1 MGWSAGM
8 RFELLGPLLA
18 LRGGEEVP
26 LGPPK
31 QRAVLAVLLLQEGRS
46 LSYEGL
52 VDAVWGDEPP
62 VHVRNLVQKYVS
74 GVRRAFASAGAGSA
88 GSGTNCAGSGVDA
101 SPSVGAA
108 GPALA
113 WTGSGY
119 RLSGAVADDLCE
131 RRELV
136 DAALA
141 ARDRGQL
148 RRAGELVD
156 QAEAL
161 WRGEFAEGLN
171 APYLAAERLRWREKR
186 LTVVE
191 SRIAGE
197 IELGRSFEYVHELI
211 RLVAA
216 HPLRERPVELLM
228 NALYRTGR
236 SSDALLAFEEA
247 RHRIADAMG
256 ADPGPALRS
265 LHERMLRQDPE
276 LLSTRTSATPV
287 SAA

>member
-1 MGWSAGM
+1 MPGYALPMGGAGM
-8 RFELLGPLLA
+8 STGLRCELLGPLRV
-18 LRGGEEVP
+18 LRGGDEVR

-31 QRAVLAVLLLQEGRS
+31 ERAVLAVLLLQEGRP

-74 GVRRAFASAGAGSA
+74 GVRRTFAGG
-88 GSGTNCAGSGVDA
+88 
-101 SPSVGAA
+101 GAA
-108 GPALA
+108 GPVLA

-119 RLSGAVADDLCE
+119 RLSGAVADDLRE
-131 RRELV
+131 RRQLI

-141 ARDRGQL
+141 ARDAGQL
-148 RRAGELVD
+148 RRAGEFVD
-156 QAEAL
+156 RAEAL

-186 LTVVE
+186 ITVVE
-191 SRIAGE
+191 ARIAGE

-216 HPLRERPVELLM
+216 HPLRERLVELLM

-276 LLSTRTSATPV
+276 LLATRAPAPV

>member
-1 MGWSAGM
+1 MGGAGLSTGM
-8 RFELLGPLLA
+8 RFELLGPLRV
-18 LRGGEEVP
+18 LRDGEEVR

-31 QRAVLAVLLLQEGRS
+31 ERAVLAVLLLQEGRP

-52 VDAVWGDEPP
+52 VDAVWGDAPP
-62 VHVRNLVQKYVS
+62 AHVRNLVQKYVS
-74 GVRRAFASAGAGSA
+74 GVRRAFTGAGAEA
-88 GSGTNCAGSGVDA
+88 GGDT
-101 SPSVGAA
+101 A
-108 GPALA
+108 GPTLT

-119 RLSGAVADDLCE
+119 RLSGAVADDLRE
-131 RRELV
+131 RRQLIDE
-136 DAALA
+136 ALT
-141 ARDRGQL
+141 ARDAGRL
-148 RRAGELVD
+148 LRAGELVD
-156 QAEAL
+156 RAEAL

-191 SRIAGE
+191 ARIAGE

-236 SSDALLAFEEA
+236 SSDALLAFEAA

-276 LLSTRTSATPV
+276 LLATRPQTPV
-287 SAA
+287 TAA

>member
-1 MGWSAGM
+1 MGGAGM
-8 RFELLGPLLA
+8 STGMRCELLGPLRV
-18 LRGGEEVP
+18 LRGGEEVR

-31 QRAVLAVLLLQEGRS
+31 ERAVLAVLLLQEGRP

-52 VDAVWGDEPP
+52 VDAVWGDQPP

-74 GVRRAFASAGAGSA
+74 GVRRAFASAGSA
-88 GSGTNCAGSGVDA
+88 E
-101 SPSVGAA
+101 
-108 GPALA
+108 PALT

-119 RLSGAVADDLCE
+119 RLSGAAADDLRE
-131 RRELV
+131 RRQLI

-141 ARDRGQL
+141 ARDAGQL

-156 QAEAL
+156 RAEAL
-161 WRGEFAEGLN
+161 WRGDFAEGLH
-171 APYLAAERLRWREKR
+171 APYLAAERLRWQEKR
-186 LTVVE
+186 LSVME
-191 SRIAGE
+191 ARIAGE

-228 NALYRTGR
+228 HALYRTGR

-265 LHERMLRQDPE
+265 LHERMLRQDPK
-276 LLSTRTSATPV
+276 LLATRT
-287 SAA
+287 AAPAPAA